1 MDCNVWKVF
10 LETVYTNAEDLES
23 YMRANVE
30 VARDEYAQA
39 WLRQLRGETGTF
51 LFCITQ
57 ECRQN
62 VLIVGDMQLCGCYI
76 FAACFY
82 YYGVA
87 VTIWRIVDCFIS
99 LIYI

>member
-23 YMRANVE
+23 YMRANAE

-62 VLIVGDMQLCGCYI
+62 VLIVGDMQL
-76 FAACFY
+76 
-82 YYGVA
+82 
-87 VTIWRIVDCFIS
+87 
-99 LIYI
+99 